1 MRGLFFSVFL
11 NVLIVAPASITA
23 QQGARFLSV
32 MEEMPLMP
40 GLVEVKDAAV
50 IFDGPSG
57 RIIEAFVVGSVQVDA
72 IRAFY
77 AAALPQ
83 LGWARQANGEYRRDA
98 EILRVEI
105 GPTPASAKGA
115 DARFVLR
122 PAKGQ

>member
-98 EILRVEI
+98 EILRVEV
-105 GPTPASAKGA
+105 GPAPAGAKGA

-122 PAKGQ
+122 PAKAQ

>member
-1 MRGLFFSVFL
+1 MRGLFFSVIL
-11 NVLIVAPASITA
+11 IVLIVAPASITA

-40 GLVEVKDAAV
+40 GLVEVLDAAV

-57 RIIEAFVVGSVQVDA
+57 RIIEAFVAGSVQVDA

-83 LGWARQANGEYRRDA
+83 LGWIRQANGEYRRDA
-98 EILRVEI
+98 EILRVEV
-105 GPTPASAKGA
+105 GPAPAGAKGA

-122 PAKGQ
+122 PAKAQ